1 MGQLHKFDTS
11 DNTYVDSALIGSTS
25 AFPDG
30 FVFNPNGC
38 YVVDGFVYMVDIQY
52 ADDAIGSL
60 GLYEIASGNFT
71 RNTDLLAGHPVCDG
85 IVYYEECEEEDECN
99 GVWFVTDVGQ
109 GQLLALQTPLTD
121 LCLGPDNTLAIP
133 SVNGDT
139 IYFAQFSLEE
149 EDHDEGSSAARM
161 CIISALAITVAALF

>member
-1 MGQLHKFDTS
+1 MGDPDTMDFTRLYDGS
-11 DNTYVDSALIGSTS
+11 DS

-30 FVFNPNGC
+30 FV
-38 YVVDGFVYMVDIQY
+38 YMGDIQY

-60 GLYEIASGNFT
+60 GLYEIASENFT
-71 RNTDLLAGHPVCDG
+71 RNTDLLADHPVCDG

-109 GQLLALQTPLTD
+109 GQLLALQTPLTDEDDVFEVVIDDLESPAD